1 MNAVFQFLNTLINP
15 ATNSVPTQ
23 GARELLERATTAR
36 GQSAFEAA
44 QLRGNAQAML
54 SVLR

>member
-1 MNAVFQFLNTLINP
+1 MNAVLKFFNAVINP
-15 ATNSVPTQ
+15 RTNRVPTE
-23 GARELLERATTAR
+23 GARDLLERATAAR

-44 QLRGNAQAML
+44 QLRANAQALL

>member
-1 MNAVFQFLNTLINP
+1 MNSIFQFLSTLINP
-15 ATNSVPTQ
+15 ATNAVPTQ
-23 GARELLERATTAR
+23 GARDLLERATTAR

-44 QLRGNAQAML
+44 ELRANAQAML